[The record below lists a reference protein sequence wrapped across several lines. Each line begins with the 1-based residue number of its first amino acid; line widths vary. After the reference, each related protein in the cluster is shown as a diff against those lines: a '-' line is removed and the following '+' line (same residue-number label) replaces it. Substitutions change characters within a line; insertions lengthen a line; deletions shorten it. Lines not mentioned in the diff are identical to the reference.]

1 MHKVVAQE
9 IMDYLHTRFPEA
21 SIGVSGSV
29 ANGNY
34 TEKSDIDLLFIN
46 KDYKHSH
53 SVSFTYK
60 GIRIGI
66 FTYTPNMFLTNNL
79 DLLYNHHNMRM
90 TYIHITRPA
99 YDPLGLIADLKESVE
114 EVMMRRKLLRNIL
127 IDDLKK
133 DIRQE
138 FNKRPATIYEEK
150 EILYVVLERIIGIVF
165 FLKYYSDKIL
175 SKKEARNVYGLIE
188 AVDPYLHEHL
198 KDMYPVRQETRRLV
212 QDLFDNYIITNY

>member
-21 SIGVSGSV
+21 SIGVGGSV

-34 TEKSDIDLLFIN
+34 TEKSDIDLLFLN

-66 FTYTPNMFLTNNL
+66 FTYTPQMFLTNNL
-79 DLLYNHHNMRM
+79 DLLYNHHSMRM

-114 EVMMRRKLLRNIL
+114 EVLMRRKLLRTIL
-127 IDDLKK
+127 IDDLKE
-133 DIRQE
+133 DIRRE
-138 FNKRPATIYEEK
+138 FSKRPATIHEEK
-150 EILYVVLERIIGIVF
+150 EILYVVLERILSIV

-175 SKKEARNVYGLIE
+175 SKKEAQNLYGLIE
-188 AVDPYLHEHL
+188 TVDPYLHKNL

-212 QDLFDNYIITNY
+212 QELFNNYLITNY